1 MSYRRNSEAALRWR
15 KWRLRNRADI
25 EKAGIPE
32 TVLKDELTWL
42 VFLEHGWFDDFDVDS
57 LSTEQ
62 KQALRDWLETELSE
76 SEKQSTSVALQLRA
90 QPNKSQDSEMV

>member
-15 KWRLRNRADI
+15 RWRLKNRSAI
-25 EKAGIPE
+25 EKVGIPE
-32 TVLKDELTWL
+32 KVLHDELTWL
-42 VFLEHGWFDDFDVDS
+42 VFLEHGWLDDFDVDS

-76 SEKQSTSVALQLRA
+76 SEKQSTSVVLQLRA
-90 QPNKSQDSEMV
+90 QLNKSEVSEMV